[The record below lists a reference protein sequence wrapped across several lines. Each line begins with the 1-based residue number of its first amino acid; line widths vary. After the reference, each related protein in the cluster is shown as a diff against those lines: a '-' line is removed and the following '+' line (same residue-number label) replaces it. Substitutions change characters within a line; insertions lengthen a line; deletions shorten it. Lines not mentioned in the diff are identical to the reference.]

1 MLITF
6 NSDLKMEG
14 LPFYFSFNKNSI
26 MTKLALICGG
36 FSSEY
41 DISVKSATNIKAN
54 FPDAYEVYLV
64 YMTKSG
70 WYVEIEGIRYEV
82 DPSDFTFRSDE
93 MVVKFDMALVYI
105 HGDPGEN
112 GKVQAY
118 LEMMG
123 IPYVNSGPLASQ
135 LSFDK
140 WFCNQFLKGFGINVA
155 DSIYLSDEKM
165 AIEPKAIVDRLGL
178 PVFVKPCDSGSSFGI
193 ARCDEQNEISAAI
206 EGAFQEGKTVVIEK
220 FLSGTEVTCG
230 VYRTSTGVIALP
242 LTEIVSKNKF
252 FDFAAKY
259 QGLSDEITPARIDEL
274 STDKTQA
281 IAKKVYEILQL
292 RSIARID
299 FMLVDGEPFV
309 IEVNTTPGFSNES
322 IVPKMIKTAGKT
334 VKEFWSEIM
343 EAETTA

>member
-1 MLITF
+1 MHRV
-6 NSDLKMEG
+6 
-14 LPFYFSFNKNSI
+14 

-36 FSSEY
+36 FSSEHE
-41 DISVKSATNIKAN
+41 ISIKSANNIKSN
-54 FPDAYEVYLV
+54 FPESYEVYLV

-70 WYVEIEGIRYEV
+70 WYVEIEGNKYEV
-82 DPSDFTFRSDE
+82 DPADFTFRSDE
-93 MVVKFDMALVYI
+93 MVVKFDLALIYI

-118 LEMMG
+118 LEMIG

-155 DSIYLSDEKM
+155 DSIYLSN
-165 AIEPKAIVDRLGL
+165 ANTPIVPSLIVERLGL

-193 ARCDEQNEISAAI
+193 ARCDQQEEI
-206 EGAFQEGKTVVIEK
+206 EGAVTSAFKEGRTVVIEE

-230 VYRTSTGVIALP
+230 VYRTPEGISALP

-252 FDFAAKY
+252 FDYAAKY
-259 QGLSDEITPARIDEL
+259 QGLSEEITPARIDES

-299 FMLVDGEPFV
+299 FMIVEGEPYV

-322 IVPKMIKTAGKT
+322 IVPKMINTAGKT

-343 EAETTA
+343 EVETSI